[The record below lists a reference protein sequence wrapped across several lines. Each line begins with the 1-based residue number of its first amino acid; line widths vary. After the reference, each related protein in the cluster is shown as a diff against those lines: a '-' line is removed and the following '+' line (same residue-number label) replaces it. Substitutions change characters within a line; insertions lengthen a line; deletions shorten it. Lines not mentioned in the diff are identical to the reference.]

1 MHLFASKELRK
12 AIYTR
17 SRFRNS
23 LTVNY
28 ASSSETNVSLFEK
41 NQSNIFFSNIAS
53 NGVKAKKYFLKA
65 IKGFLTNK
73 GYLKNRAR
81 SLVVSDL
88 RSDIKDS
95 GLESGC

>member
-1 MHLFASKELRK
+1 MQAAAKQMCLYSKK
-12 AIYTR
+12 I
-17 SRFRNS
+17 
-23 LTVNY
+23 
-28 ASSSETNVSLFEK
+28 
-41 NQSNIFFSNIAS
+41 NQTFFSNIAS
-53 NGVKAKKYFLKA
+53 NGIKAEKYFLKV

-73 GYLKNRAR
+73 VYLKNRAR